1 MAIELAARPNVLP
14 TSKAPRLRHCTI
26 IGRSDR
32 DGLTLVVGRE
42 YFELTKVQGSTE
54 QFLAL
59 KRYLDGYHE
68 LAEISELTGMSIAS
82 VESVVAEMDRLG
94 LFRQEQAMREIP
106 RDQFLR
112 RLDDTCEMWGR
123 QIGYHRLY
131 GELQTGSAPRD
142 VFVGLLIE
150 TYHFV
155 KSAPQHISVAVA
167 NANNPRWARLLS
179 EYFVE
184 EYDHGGLILE
194 TLARIGV
201 PTDRVAASQPIIGTL
216 SLINM
221 LSEIARRSTLGYLAC
236 TALFEARRDDY
247 EAGKSDFEAIGRAYG
262 CSADDLAPVVSHV
275 SADLDAGHTGL
286 LADALED
293 VEAIDAA
300 SAHEAV
306 NYLHDLKHSFDQYH
320 DQVLSYYSDISNYVP
335 RPQVDYF
342 AL

>member
-1 MAIELAARPNVLP
+1 MAIELAAPPRVVSN
-14 TSKAPRLRHCTI
+14 TKYPRLRHCTI

-42 YFELTKVQGSTE
+42 YFELTKVQGTTE
-54 QFLAL
+54 QFLSL

-68 LAEISELTGMSIAS
+68 IAEISELTGMSIAS
-82 VESVVAEMDRLG
+82 VESVIEEMDRLG
-94 LFRQEQAMREIP
+94 LFRQDQAIREIP

-123 QIGYHRLY
+123 QIGYHRLF
-131 GELQTGSAPRD
+131 GELQRGAAPKD
-142 VFVGLLIE
+142 VFIGLLIE

-184 EYDHGGLILE
+184 EYDHAGLILN
-194 TLARIGV
+194 TLARIGL
-201 PTDRVAASQPIIGTL
+201 PTDRIIASQPIIGTL

-236 TALFEARRDDY
+236 TALFEARAEDF
-247 EAGKSDFEAIGRAYG
+247 EAGKTEFEAIGAAYG
-262 CSADDLAPVVSHV
+262 CTADDLAPVVSHV
-275 SADLDAGHTGL
+275 RADVDAGHTGL
-286 LADALED
+286 LAGALAD
-293 VEAIDAA
+293 VDAIDAV